1 MHVYLKYNIITTG
14 LFSVIYFMIQENTI
28 QSLRGQF
35 SKDQFVE
42 KIESFLMTAILR
54 LVLLGTFIGIT
65 TD

>member
-28 QSLRGQF
+28 QSLQGQF